1 MGRGGCGRRRGIP
14 EDRLCAQLDGGSGLS
29 DPLRSIFLNGRD
41 DIRQALRDTHP
52 YPRHLFRS
60 SRRIHT
66 LPSQTA
72 PGHRHG
78 RHGGSVRLSD
88 ATRGIRIRT
97 LQVLCLRPRQG
108 SGREQR
114 LNIALIAAIL
124 LSGAC
129 LQGLTGFGY
138 SLFSLPLLVL
148 LMPVQQAVPMLS
160 MTSIF
165 LNVVVFIRARRNLD
179 LRRIVPLLAAGVA
192 GLPAGVWILK
202 TADQSL
208 LKIAIGGIVAVS
220 SLMFISG
227 FRIKVAREKPAMV
240 PVGLL
245 SGVLSGA
252 TTLSGPPVILFFV
265 NQDVPKHQFRAS
277 LSAYFLLLNLVA
289 VPAFAAGGLL
299 T

>member
-1 MGRGGCGRRRGIP
+1 
-14 EDRLCAQLDGGSGLS
+14 
-29 DPLRSIFLNGRD
+29 
-41 DIRQALRDTHP
+41 
-52 YPRHLFRS
+52 
-60 SRRIHT
+60 
-66 LPSQTA
+66 
-72 PGHRHG
+72 
-78 RHGGSVRLSD
+78 
-88 ATRGIRIRT
+88 
-97 LQVLCLRPRQG
+97 
-108 SGREQR
+108 
-114 LNIALIAAIL
+114 
-124 LSGAC
+124 
-129 LQGLTGFGY
+129 
-138 SLFSLPLLVL
+138 
-148 LMPVQQAVPMLS
+148 MLS

-299 T
+299 TRDEVLRTALLFPAVAVGSLIGIFLADRISEGLFRRYALIALALLGILSVISGL